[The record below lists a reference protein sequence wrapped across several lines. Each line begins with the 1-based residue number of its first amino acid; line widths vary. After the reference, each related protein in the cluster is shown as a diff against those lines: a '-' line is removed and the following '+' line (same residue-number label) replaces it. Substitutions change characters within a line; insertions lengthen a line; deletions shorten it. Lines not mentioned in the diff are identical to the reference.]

1 MSRVI
6 TQIRPM
12 ARIAIPV
19 AVAAALTA
27 VALINVFV
35 VYNYQRAAAVDDG
48 VLWTSDGSSAVT
60 ALEVAPGSTADL
72 AGVRRGD
79 TLLAIDQEPV
89 ESREDVAKALELLSA
104 GGSVSYTLSRGGVDD
119 VIQVPLAL
127 APGPQ
132 YPLYYPL
139 AVVGIFG
146 LLVGASVRLR
156 RPTDPATLHFFWL
169 TVAFFGVFAFTAT
182 GEFTRT
188 DRVFWWADAIAMVL
202 LPPLFLHFAL
212 VFPERPQ
219 AWVRTELGRRLVPA
233 FYLPALALVAA
244 RLAAL
249 RWMPPDEMARRL
261 EQLQNIELVYLSACL
276 LGGLTLMISALSRLR
291 SMTARVQLR
300 WIVWGSGIG
309 AVRSC

>member
-104 GGSVSYTLSRGGVDD
+104 GGSAIRSTRSS
-119 VIQVPLAL
+119 A
-127 APGPQ
+127 
-132 YPLYYPL
+132 
-139 AVVGIFG
+139 
-146 LLVGASVRLR
+146 
-156 RPTDPATLHFFWL
+156 RP
-169 TVAFFGVFAFTAT
+169 
-182 GEFTRT
+182 
-188 DRVFWWADAIAMVL
+188 DR
-202 LPPLFLHFAL
+202 
-212 VFPERPQ
+212 
-219 AWVRTELGRRLVPA
+219 
-233 FYLPALALVAA
+233 
-244 RLAAL
+244 
-249 RWMPPDEMARRL
+249 
-261 EQLQNIELVYLSACL
+261 S
-276 LGGLTLMISALSRLR
+276 
-291 SMTARVQLR
+291 
-300 WIVWGSGIG
+300 
-309 AVRSC
+309 